1 MGLSVAKILAQKGAN
16 VAIIARDR
24 AKLAHAL
31 TELEVRLSSCSLSP
45 LGKSAN

>member
-24 AKLAHAL
+24 VKLTHAL
-31 TELEVRLSSCSLSP
+31 TELEVRLSSRPPFSTEQIR
-45 LGKSAN
+45 